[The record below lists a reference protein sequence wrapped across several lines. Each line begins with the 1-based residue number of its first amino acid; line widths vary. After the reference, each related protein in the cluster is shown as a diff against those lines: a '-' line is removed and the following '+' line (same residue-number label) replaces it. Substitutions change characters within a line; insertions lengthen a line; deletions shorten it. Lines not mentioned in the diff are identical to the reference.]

1 MPDLETFE
9 ATDIDTETDEITPP
23 VAPKRTARLRTNA
36 QAEALTQAHIALM
49 ENELLTRSQQ
59 PELYRLVNNQYAAL
73 QNWHDEHT
81 GWRIRRGPSVMRLVR
96 TPVSL
101 IPGYVF
107 RTLREPRDFACFAWT
122 LWYAESRQMAGR
134 GNDQQFLMS
143 QLAEQLEEQSMT
155 GQMAVHVA
163 PLDFKKQADRYS
175 LSRALKAL
183 QELGGLQLED
193 GNTEEWV
200 TETGKADALWT
211 FTEVTRS
218 LMQALEIPKVQSVVQ
233 KLDGDP
239 NSLKPAL
246 LPVLPEHDSDPL
258 QRAWRTLL
266 LGPTLLR
273 YDDPAAFAALESHAG
288 GVQHELAETFGWQLD
303 MRQEYAQ
310 IIRATGTSSGP
321 IPLLSLQG
329 AADHA
334 ALLICDVVRQKVAAH
349 ELNAPDLDGCILV
362 AENEIAD
369 IFRQVRERYGH
380 RWGSTAR
387 KTHFRFLLREVYAKM
402 RLAGLIRGPD
412 RNFNILILPT
422 AARFAVSYGR
432 EDIEDEAAP
441 PDATEPEVLAEQ
453 TVTPPPE
460 QLSLDIAGQALPEL
474 DINEVKITPE
484 LANGDGKKE
493 YSTLEV
499 GQIIGRSDQTV
510 VIRIKAGVI
519 KGEKRGKNYV
529 VPAEEVA
536 RLRNL
541 HQTLD
546 VDNHSKGE

>member
-1 MPDLETFE
+1 MPELETFV
-9 ATDIDTETDEITPP
+9 DTETDEITPP
-23 VAPKRTARLRTNA
+23 TAPKRVARLRTNA
-36 QAEALTQAHIALM
+36 QAEALTQAHVALM

-143 QLAEQLEEQSMT
+143 QLAEQLEEQSIT
-155 GQMAVHVA
+155 GSMAVHAA

-218 LMQALEIPKVQSVVQ
+218 LMQALEMSKVQNVVQ
-233 KLDGDP
+233 KLEGNP

-246 LPVLPEHDSDPL
+246 LPVLPEQPDSDPL

-273 YDDPAAFAALESHAG
+273 YDDPAAFAALVSHAER
-288 GVQHELAETFGWQLD
+288 VQHELAETFGWQLD
-303 MRQEYAQ
+303 LRLEYAQ

-329 AADHA
+329 AADQA

-349 ELNAPDLDGCILV
+349 ELNAPDLDGCILI

-369 IFRQVRERYGH
+369 IFRQVRERYGQ

-387 KTHFRFLLREVYAKM
+387 KTHFKFLLREVYAKM

-432 EDIEDEAAP
+432 DEVEDEVAPAEAAGS
-441 PDATEPEVLAEQ
+441 EILAGP
-453 TVTPPPE
+453 TLTSPPE
-460 QLSLDIAGQALPEL
+460 QLSLSMEAGLMRNRKSEL
-474 DINEVKITPE
+474 S
-484 LANGDGKKE
+484 L
-493 YSTLEV
+493 
-499 GQIIGRSDQTV
+499 
-510 VIRIKAGVI
+510 
-519 KGEKRGKNYV
+519 
-529 VPAEEVA
+529 
-536 RLRNL
+536 
-541 HQTLD
+541 
-546 VDNHSKGE
+546 